1 MVRTTSR
8 SGGGS
13 DRNLPAMSML
23 LLSLLGLF
31 GYLAGERFLLKR
43 RIASVP
49 LRITVTGTRGK
60 SSVVRLLASV
70 LREDGR
76 RVVAK
81 TTGSRASCIMP
92 DGSERNI
99 PRRGMASIIEQKK
112 FVQMAARMNA
122 DCLIAEIMSLHP
134 ENHIIESQVLLQ
146 PDVVL
151 MTNVRVDHIDAMGG
165 QEDQI
170 ASIYALDIPPGAKVI
185 APESEIRGPLERAVY
200 RANADLI
207 TVPGRTAS
215 SDSGG
220 GRLMAGGNFL
230 ENLDLVRSAARELG
244 VTDETTERGIANA
257 EADRGAL
264 RIWRYAHKE
273 GRECFLVS
281 GFAANDPKSSEC
293 IIDALPEIL
302 PEMSGRP
309 VGLLSLRA
317 DRGDRTAHWIEEL
330 KAGLIDRFV
339 RFFVVGTHSVAM
351 SRNLSEIRVVKSRKS
366 EQVMQAVL
374 AEIEDGTAI
383 VGMGN
388 FIGMGE
394 KMISHWQ
401 SLGTE
406 YEL

>member
-1 MVRTTSR
+1 
-8 SGGGS
+8 
-13 DRNLPAMSML
+13 MSLL
-23 LLSLLGLF
+23 LLSLLGLL

-43 RIASVP
+43 RISSVP
-49 LRITVTGTRGK
+49 LRISVTGTRGK

-81 TTGSRASCIMP
+81 TTGSRATWILP
-92 DGSERNI
+92 DGSERDV
-99 PRRGMASIIEQKK
+99 PRRGMATIIEQKR

-134 ENHIIESQVLLQ
+134 ENHIIESQVLIQ

-170 ASIYALDIPPGAKVI
+170 ASIYGLDIPHEAKVI
-185 APESEIRGPLERAVY
+185 APESEIRGPFERAAN
-200 RANADLI
+200 RAKADLI
-207 TVPGRTAS
+207 IVPGRMAS
-215 SDSGG
+215 SDSGER
-220 GRLMAGGNFL
+220 RLMVGGNFV

-244 VTDETTERGIANA
+244 VAEETIERGIANA

-264 RIWRYAHKE
+264 RIWRYTHDE

-281 GFAANDPKSSEC
+281 GFAANDPESTER

-317 DRGDRTAHWIEEL
+317 DRGDRTAHWIEAL

-339 RFFVVGTHSVAM
+339 RFIVVGPHSAAM
-351 SRNLSEIRVVKSRKS
+351 SRKLSEIRIVKSRRP
-366 EQVMQAVL
+366 EQVMKAVL
-374 AEIEDGTAI
+374 AEIEDGTTI

-388 FIGMGE
+388 FIGIGE
-394 KMISHWQ
+394 EMISHWQ
-401 SLGTE
+401 SIGTE
-406 YEL
+406 YGL

>member
-1 MVRTTSR
+1 M
-8 SGGGS
+8 
-13 DRNLPAMSML
+13 NLL
-23 LLSLLGLF
+23 LLSLLGLL

-43 RIASVP
+43 RISSVP
-49 LRITVTGTRGK
+49 MRISVTGTRGK

-81 TTGSRASCIMP
+81 TTGSRATYILP
-92 DGSERNI
+92 DGSEKEV
-99 PRRGMASIIEQKK
+99 PRRGMASIIEQKR
-112 FVQMAARMNA
+112 FVRMAARMNA

-134 ENHIIESQVLLQ
+134 ENHIIESQVLIQ

-165 QEDQI
+165 SKDQI
-170 ASIYALDIPPGAKVI
+170 ASIYGLDIPHGAKVI
-185 APESEIRGPLERAVY
+185 APESEVRGPFERAAY
-200 RANADLI
+200 RANANLI
-207 TVPGRTAS
+207 TVPGRSAL
-215 SDSGG
+215 SDSGER
-220 GRLMAGGNFL
+220 RLMAGGNFV

-244 VTDETTERGIANA
+244 VAEETTGRGIANA

-264 RIWRYAHKE
+264 RIWRYTHDEK
-273 GRECFLVS
+273 RECFLVS
-281 GFAANDPKSSEC
+281 GFAANDPESTEHM
-293 IIDALPEIL
+293 IDALPEIL

-317 DRGDRTAHWIEEL
+317 DRGDRTVHWMDVL

-339 RFFVVGTHSVAM
+339 RFFVAGPHSAAM
-351 SRNLSEIRVVKSRKS
+351 SRNLSGIMVVKSRRS

-374 AEIEDGTAI
+374 AEVEDGTAI

-388 FIGMGE
+388 FIGIGE
-394 KMISHWQ
+394 EMISYWQ
-401 SLGTE
+401 SIGTE
-406 YEL
+406 YGL